1 MVDVCTPA
9 EMAKRVAGIKKG
21 CEESIRQGL
30 VKACAIAETQA
41 KKNLTPGSTPYR
53 FAPFDT
59 GLLRGHI
66 GYSINVTSVDEYTA
80 RIGVEASVRNQDG
93 IEIDTYARY
102 VHDGTRTHN
111 APFEAIQRW
120 AERKSRGGSDF
131 QWFQIWLKIA
141 REGTEPKPFLLDAIE
156 ATQGQYMPIIED
168 EYRKALIQYCAR
180 YG

>member
-9 EMAKRVAGIKKG
+9 EMAKRIAGIQKG
-21 CEESIRQGL
+21 CEEGIRQGL

-66 GYSINVTSVDEYTA
+66 GYSIDVTSVDEYTA

-102 VHDGTRTHN
+102 VHDGTRPHF
-111 APFEAIQRW
+111 APMEAIQRW
-120 AERKSRGGSDF
+120 AEDDLRSANGQIEFILRRAVSQRRGELPSKEEGSHS
-131 QWFQIWLKIA
+131 
-141 REGTEPKPFLLDAIE
+141 TEYEKA
-156 ATQGQYMPIIED
+156 D
-168 EYRKALIQYCAR
+168 E
-180 YG
+180 

>member
-21 CEESIRQGL
+21 CEEAIRQGL
-30 VKACAIAETQA
+30 VKACAIVETQA

-66 GYSINVTSVDEYTA
+66 GYSIDVTSVDEYTA
-80 RIGVEASVRNQDG
+80 RVGVEASVRNQDG

-102 VHDGTRTHN
+102 VHDGTRPHN

-120 AERKSRGGSDF
+120 AERKSRGGHRSHGSPF
-131 QWFQIWLKIA
+131 GSRLPKKEPNRNHSSLTPLSQHRGSTCRSSKMS
-141 REGTEPKPFLLDAIE
+141 TEKP
-156 ATQGQYMPIIED
+156 
-168 EYRKALIQYCAR
+168 
-180 YG
+180 